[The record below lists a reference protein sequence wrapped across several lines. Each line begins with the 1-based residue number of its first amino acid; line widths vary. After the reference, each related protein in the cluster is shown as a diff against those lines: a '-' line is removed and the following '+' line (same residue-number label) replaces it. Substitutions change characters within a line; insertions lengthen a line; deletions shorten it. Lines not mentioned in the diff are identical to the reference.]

1 MTKAIKFYANW
12 CGPCKVYNKSWGKVA
27 EKLGDSVKFVE
38 VDIENDT
45 TGIAAQYKI
54 RSIPFTV
61 IVKENETI
69 TRSGVIRET
78 ELEELILN

>member
-12 CGPCKVYNKSWGKVA
+12 CGPCKVYNKSWEKVA
-27 EKLGDSVKFVE
+27 EKLGDSVEFVE

-45 TGIAAQYKI
+45 TGIAAEYKI
-54 RSIPFTV
+54 